1 MGKTAGMDLIMRPV
15 SQNDLLEVYARLLT
29 AYGHQHW
36 WPSEG
41 PVETMA
47 GAILAQNVSWTG
59 ASRAVSVLKE
69 HGLLSPAILA
79 TTPAEKTAPLI
90 RSSRFYRQKASRLKE
105 YMAYFVSRWNGDVD
119 LMAAGDAGTLRT
131 ELLSLQGFGPETVD
145 SILLY
150 ALNKPVFVV
159 DAYTR
164 RIGSRLQWF
173 DDDAS
178 YQAMQEFFMSRL
190 PPDVALFNDF
200 HAQIV
205 RLGSAACRRRPD
217 CQACPVSMTAP
228 LQNCP
233 YAEKIMS
240 GED

>member
-1 MGKTAGMDLIMRPV
+1 MGTTAGMDLIMRPV
-15 SQNDLLEVYARLLT
+15 SQNDLLEVYARLLA

-36 WPSEG
+36 WPSDG

-59 ASRAVSVLKE
+59 ASRAIAALKDRD
-69 HGLLSPAILA
+69 LLSPVILA
-79 TTPAEKTAPLI
+79 TAPGEDIAPLI

-105 YMAYFVSRWNGDVD
+105 YMQYFISRWNGDVD
-119 LMAAGDAGTLRT
+119 RMAAADMGILRT
-131 ELLSLQGFGPETVD
+131 ELLALQGFGPETVD

-164 RIGSRLQWF
+164 RIGSRLLWF
-173 DDDAS
+173 DDGAS

-205 RLGSAACRRRPD
+205 RLGSTTCRTRPD
-217 CQACPVSMTAP
+217 CQACPIRMTAS
-228 LQNCP
+228 LQMCP
-233 YAEKIMS
+233 YGEKIMN